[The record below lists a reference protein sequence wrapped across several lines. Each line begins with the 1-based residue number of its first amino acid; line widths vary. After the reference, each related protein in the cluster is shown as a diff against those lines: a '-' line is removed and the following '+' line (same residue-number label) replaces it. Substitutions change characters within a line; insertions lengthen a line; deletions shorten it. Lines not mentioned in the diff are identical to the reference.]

1 MRAISSAVSMSCR
14 QAPGGRTTAHC
25 GQGQCPAAASGPC
38 SHQHLQ
44 HGDGWSAAGCRG
56 CMCRV
61 MYCPCS
67 RCSAA
72 AAGGRGGPGTGRG
85 HECCSQH
92 SCGPPACQHSAALAP
107 VSGHSGWRPYSHS
120 EAQNCSSK
128 YFPFTTKILHL
139 LRQIIANYINIF
151 RPS

>member
-14 QAPGGRTTAHC
+14 QAPGGRTTALC

-92 SCGPPACQHSAALAP
+92 SCGPPANILQHSPRCPDTRDGDLTLIP
-107 VSGHSGWRPYSHS
+107 RPKIVLVSISRL
-120 EAQNCSSK
+120 QQK
-128 YFPFTTKILHL
+128 YFICYVKL
-139 LRQIIANYINIF
+139 LPIT
-151 RPS
+151 

>member
-1 MRAISSAVSMSCR
+1 MLIVVSASEHLHVCEGDLVSSQQSCR
-14 QAPGGRTTAHC
+14 QAAAPLQHC
-25 GQGQCPAAASGPC
+25 RQGQCPAAMSGTC

-67 RCSAA
+67 HCSAA

-92 SCGPPACQHSAALAP
+92 SCGLPTFCSTRSGVQTLGMETS
-107 VSGHSGWRPYSHS
+107 VS
-120 EAQNCSSK
+120 
-128 YFPFTTKILHL
+128 
-139 LRQIIANYINIF
+139 F
-151 RPS
+151 RVPKFFY